1 MKKKTYNEEKFLKK
15 LKRDAVF
22 SGITSIIIG
31 VMTIAVFLVF
41 AIDSRE
47 LAFMIFG
54 LVLGSVFIASG
65 IYFFRRP
72 GIIEKRNR
80 ELDNPESIIYKK
92 KGLIMEATVFNPVQQ
107 HLLRMFAY
115 DGDENRLAEIKT
127 VLADYLSNKIDKKI
141 DTLWDTGIL
150 DQKKLDEIRGKD
162 LRTYLK

>member
-80 ELDNPESIIYKK
+80 EL
-92 KGLIMEATVFNPVQQ
+92 
-107 HLLRMFAY
+107 LL
-115 DGDENRLAEIKT
+115 NRLPRTLVEFIKRNRQN
-127 VLADYLSNKIDKKI
+127 L
-141 DTLWDTGIL
+141 
-150 DQKKLDEIRGKD
+150 KLEEKR
-162 LRTYLK
+162 Y